1 MTNYSFIGGG
11 NMAKAIIAG
20 MLKSGIAMTQILAT
34 TRTKESADKLSDT
47 YGIHTSQNNIDAL
60 NADVIVLSVK
70 PQVVFEVLA
79 AMDKRAFAEKLVI
92 SVMAGVRVEQLQ
104 PALHASTRIV
114 RTMPNTPAFVGAG
127 MTGLFSHNATE
138 NDKAIAN
145 QLFSAVGNTLWVET
159 EQGID
164 LVNAISGSGPA
175 YFFEFIKAVAQ
186 SGEKLGLSP
195 SDSVMLAVNTA
206 KGAALLAE
214 KNMEKQTENN
224 TDLQTL
230 IDQVTSKGG
239 TTIEAINAFREQD
252 LDGVVD
258 TAIHACYRRVLTLS
272 DNLANKD

>member
-20 MLKSGIAMTQILAT
+20 MLKSGIATTQILAT

-47 YGIHTSQNNIDAL
+47 YGIHTSKNNIDAL

-79 AMDKRAFAEKLVI
+79 AMGERAFADKLVI

-104 PALHASTRIV
+104 RALHGSTRIV
-114 RTMPNTPAFVGAG
+114 RTMPNTPAFVSAG
-127 MTGLFSHNATE
+127 MTGLFSQNATKT
-138 NDKAIAN
+138 DKDIAN
-145 QLFSAVGNTLWVET
+145 QLFSAVGDALWVET

-164 LVNAISGSGPA
+164 FVNAISGSGPA

-186 SGEKLGLSP
+186 SGEKLGLST
-195 SDSVMLAVNTA
+195 SDSVMLAVSTA

-214 KNMEKQTENN
+214 KHTQNS

-239 TTIEAINAFREQD
+239 TTIEAINVFREQD

-258 TAIHACYRRVLTLS
+258 KAIRACYQRVLSL
-272 DNLANKD
+272 NEG